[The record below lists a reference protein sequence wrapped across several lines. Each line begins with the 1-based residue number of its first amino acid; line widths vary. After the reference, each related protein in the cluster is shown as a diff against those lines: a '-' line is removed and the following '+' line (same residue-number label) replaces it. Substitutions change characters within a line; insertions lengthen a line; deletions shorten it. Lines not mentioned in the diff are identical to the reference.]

1 MSWQPPAV
9 GRRATWT
16 RTITAD
22 DVEAFA
28 RFSGDR
34 NPLHFDPAFAAET
47 RVGRLVVQG
56 GLTTALFNAL
66 VAMELPGPGSVF
78 LHQEWDYPAP
88 VFIGDTVSAEA
99 EVILTVAVA
108 VVWGVTVVADSAQ
121 FSTAVSELAPPGTA
135 GSALAIQTALGFLLT
150 GVTILAVGLI
160 DPGDATGWRIAFGL
174 LALGPLAGIVAMWR
188 LRRRPEASRMAN
200 GHR

>member
-1 MSWQPPAV
+1 MTWQPPVV
-9 GRRATWT
+9 GARATWT
-16 RTITAD
+16 RTIEAG

-34 NPLHFDPAFAAET
+34 NPLHFDPAFAAAT

-88 VFIGDTVSAEA
+88 VYIGDTVTAEA
-99 EVILTVAVA
+99 EVVEAR
-108 VVWGVTVVADSAQ
+108 ADKPI
-121 FSTAVSELAPPGTA
+121 T
-135 GSALAIQTALGFLLT
+135 
-150 GVTILAVGLI
+150 
-160 DPGDATGWRIAFGL
+160 
-174 LALGPLAGIVAMWR
+174 R
-188 LRRRPEASRMAN
+188 LRCVARRQDGVEVLRGECLVYTMRPDDVR
-200 GHR
+200 GPGG

>member
-9 GRRATWT
+9 GTHAVWT

-34 NPLHFDPAFAAET
+34 NPLHFDPAFAART

-56 GLTTALFNAL
+56 GLTTGLFNAL

-88 VFIGDTVSAEA
+88 VYIGETITAEA
-99 EVILTVAVA
+99 EVIEAR
-108 VVWGVTVVADSAQ
+108 
-121 FSTAVSELAPPGTA
+121 
-135 GSALAIQTALGFLLT
+135 
-150 GVTILAVGLI
+150 I
-160 DPGDATGWRIAFGL
+160 DKPIT
-174 LALGPLAGIVAMWR
+174 R
-188 LRRRPEASRMAN
+188 LRCVARNQDGAEVLRGECLVYTMQLDGPDQPA
-200 GHR
+200 G